1 MAEHTEA
8 GNTTYHSDCRHF
20 SGYKPCA
27 HKRSCAGCPHYEAAG
42 ARILV
47 VSLEA
52 LGAVLRSTCLLPAL
66 KRAYPSSHI
75 TFITSKG
82 AIPLLQNNP
91 YIDRL
96 LPLGFDTATLLATL
110 TFDRAYGVDK
120 SLAAGGLMA
129 AARAPIKRGFGIS
142 ELGAIIPLSE
152 HARYQY
158 DVGLSDQLKFYD
170 NFKPETQQLTESME
184 LTWERD
190 PYVLEFSPAEKAL
203 IAARRSSLLVGEVLS
218 NEDQGGAA
226 SCSLERCGGS
236 TKPRFQ
242 GLIGFS
248 TGCSTLY
255 PYKKFTVSR
264 SVELVEGWL
273 EAFPDHAVVLFG
285 GPEDSERNEQI
296 YAPFKDHPRM
306 LSTPTRGGLRSGM
319 MWMAAADML
328 LSGCSLGLHIA
339 IALKKPT
346 VCWFGVSCHQE
357 IDLYDRG
364 IKILADV
371 PCSPCW
377 KKTCN
382 QAIKCY
388 DQVPVAKVVAATRQL
403 IGTEPVTCSCCD
415 QR

>member
-1 MAEHTEA
+1 MTAK
-8 GNTTYHSDCRHF
+8 TTSEGHSPKDYRSDCRHF

-27 HKRSCAGCPHYEAAG
+27 HKRACGGCPHYEAAEH
-42 ARILV
+42 RILV

-82 AIPLLQNNP
+82 AIPLLRHNP
-91 YIDRL
+91 FIDRL
-96 LPLGFDTATLLATL
+96 HPLGFDTMAVLSALE
-110 TFDRAYGVDK
+110 FDRAYGVDK

-142 ELGAIIPLSE
+142 PLGAIVPLSE
-152 HARYQY
+152 HANYQY
-158 DVGLSDQLKFYD
+158 DVGLSDQLKFFD
-170 NFKPETQQLTESME
+170 NTKPETQQLTESME
-184 LTWERD
+184 LDWQRD
-190 PYVLEFSPAEKAL
+190 PYVLEFTADESAR
-203 IAARRSSLLVGEVLS
+203 IVARREGLLSGAVIADDSYGE
-218 NEDQGGAA
+218 GR
-226 SCSLERCGGS
+226 ERKGGS
-236 TKPRFQ
+236 CTPKAK

-264 SVELVEGWL
+264 SIEVIEGWL
-273 EAFPDHAVVLFG
+273 EAFPEHSVVLFG

-296 YAPFKDHPRM
+296 YAPFKDHPRV
-306 LSTPTRGGLRSGM
+306 LATPTRGGLRSGM
-319 MWMAAADML
+319 MWMATADML

-364 IKILADV
+364 VKILADV

-377 KKTCN
+377 KRSCDKTV
-382 QAIKCY
+382 KCY
-388 DQVPVAKVVAATRQL
+388 DQVPVAKVIAASRTLLEGQTATRA
-403 IGTEPVTCSCCD
+403 CCAPA
-415 QR
+415 